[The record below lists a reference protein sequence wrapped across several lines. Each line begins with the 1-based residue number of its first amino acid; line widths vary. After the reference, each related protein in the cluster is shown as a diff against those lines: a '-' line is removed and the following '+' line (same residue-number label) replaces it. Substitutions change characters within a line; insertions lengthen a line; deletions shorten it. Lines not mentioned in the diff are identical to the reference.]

1 MERAAAMTDMYDQ
14 ALLGILQH
22 VGNVQEFLN
31 ILFGFLYRKTD
42 FYRLLL
48 QPTDR
53 LGFPPG
59 VAKTMTLKAF
69 KTFEHLAHQ
78 DEDRRQH
85 EMEEKL
91 RKREKDLAVAG
102 EKMKVPA
109 VAEEVEVNSAVEHD
123 SALDNAKAAESQE
136 AVVAE
141 EQVDAQATNAVV
153 EPSVPVAAPLE
164 AQPAELPRR
173 PDAQDETQI
182 LWPPNEKEGLPGEE
196 PNAGNNRWQKKK
208 GTAEDEVAGWSH
220 QGSGSLLAPEVSKHF
235 RKLESA
241 RKQEQFQANPDSYN
255 GAVRENYV
263 WSQDYSDV
271 EIKVP
276 VPKHIRKGRQVSVD
290 IGSNSIHVAVVEGNG
305 YRVLMEGTLTH
316 KINTENSVWS
326 MEPGKC
332 ILEST
337 FELHP
342 RVIKELMEELSE
354 PLAIIVNKSWK
365 TGEVPDDW
373 RRANVVPIFKK
384 GKKDEPGNY
393 RPINLSKVGEY
404 WWSAILEGEEQIDI
418 DKINKERSMATVDEE
433 EHAVL
438 DRLSFDYHQKLQG
451 KPQSHEMKVHEML
464 KKGWDAEGSP
474 FRGQKFDPSMFN
486 ISPGAVHF

>member
-1 MERAAAMTDMYDQ
+1 MEGAAAMTDMYDQ

-59 VAKTMTLKAF
+59 VAKSMTLRAF

-78 DEDRRQH
+78 DDDRRQKGL
-85 EMEEKL
+85 EEKL
-91 RKREKDLAVAG
+91 KAREENLAAAG
-102 EKMKVPA
+102 EGIKVP
-109 VAEEVEVNSAVEHD
+109 VVSEEVEIHSAAEHD
-123 SALDNAKAAESQE
+123 PVLDDGKAAGSQNPEMVEERGE
-136 AVVAE
+136 AE
-141 EQVDAQATNAVV
+141 ATNATG
-153 EPSVPVAAPLE
+153 ESQVAPPAASAPLE
-164 AQPAELPRR
+164 PEPAEVP
-173 PDAQDETQI
+173 
-182 LWPPNEKEGLPGEE
+182 
-196 PNAGNNRWQKKK
+196 
-208 GTAEDEVAGWSH
+208 
-220 QGSGSLLAPEVSKHF
+220 
-235 RKLESA
+235 

-255 GAVRENYV
+255 GAVRENYA
-263 WSQDYSDV
+263 WSQDYSDL

-276 VPKHIRKGRQVSVD
+276 VPKRIQKGRQVSVN
-290 IGSNSIHVAVVEGNG
+290 IGSNSIYVAIVEEGG
-305 YRVLMEGTLTH
+305 QRVLMEGTLTH

-326 MEPGKC
+326 LEPGKC
-332 ILEST
+332 IL
-337 FELHP
+337 
-342 RVIKELMEELSE
+342 
-354 PLAIIVNKSWK
+354 
-365 TGEVPDDW
+365 
-373 RRANVVPIFKK
+373 
-384 GKKDEPGNY
+384 
-393 RPINLSKVGEY
+393 INLNKVGEY

-418 DKINKERSMATVDEE
+418 AKINKERSMATVDEE